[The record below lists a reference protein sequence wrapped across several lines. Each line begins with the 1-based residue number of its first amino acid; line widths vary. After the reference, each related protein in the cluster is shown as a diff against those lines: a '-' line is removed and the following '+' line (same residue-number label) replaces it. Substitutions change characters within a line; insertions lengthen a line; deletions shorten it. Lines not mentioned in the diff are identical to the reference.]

1 MESDFP
7 PDRCLTENEG
17 QVSQYLKELDSVQ
30 FVERNETKARA
41 SRIGEEDVDTL
52 ISDYRR
58 ENLQTG
64 R

>member
-1 MESDFP
+1 
-7 PDRCLTENEG
+7 
-17 QVSQYLKELDSVQ
+17 VSQYLKELDSVQ

-41 SRIGEEDVDTL
+41 SRIGEEDVDRL
-52 ISDYRR
+52 ISAYRR